1 MPNIKATKFTL
12 TSTDGFVQIA
22 VSKTN
27 EVSIRIRYSDSKYG
41 TRWSSWTLIP
51 FDSSQWIV
59 DRDCRV
65 QPCSSAR
72 PKPIPQKLLD
82 GLSLLLPGVY

>member
-1 MPNIKATKFTL
+1 MPNIKATKFTI
-12 TSTDGFVQIA
+12 TSTDSFVQIA

-27 EVSIRIRYSDSKYG
+27 EVAIRIKYSDSKYG

-51 FDSSQWIV
+51 FDSSKWIV

-65 QPCSSAR
+65 QPCSSIH

-82 GLSLLLPGVY
+82 GLSLFLPGAY